1 MIEWVP
7 TDSRLVE
14 NVAEPLLK
22 VPVPIVAVPSLK
34 VTPPL
39 GTPDPGKFAETA
51 AVKVTVWPETEGLAA
66 ELSTVVVAALLTVCE
81 NVPELVLNEPSP
93 L

>member
-1 MIEWVP
+1 MIAWLP

-14 NVAEPLLK
+14 KVADPLLK

-39 GTPDPGKFAETA
+39 GTPDPGELAVTA
-51 AVKVTVWPETEGLAA
+51 AVKVTDWPKTEGLVA
-66 ELSTVVVAALLTVCE
+66 ELTTVEVPALSTVCE
-81 NVPELVLNEPSP
+81 NVPELVLNEPFP